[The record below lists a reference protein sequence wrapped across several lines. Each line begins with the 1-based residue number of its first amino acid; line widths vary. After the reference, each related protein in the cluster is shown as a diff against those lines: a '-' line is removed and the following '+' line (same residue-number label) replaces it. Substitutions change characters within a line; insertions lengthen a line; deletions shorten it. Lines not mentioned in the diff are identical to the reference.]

1 MNNNMISIVIP
12 VYNSEETILE
22 LANTLNNVFSK
33 NLMEYELILIN
44 DGSTDNTW
52 LEIQKVKNQLL
63 NKVKAINFT
72 KNFGQHNALLC
83 GFSFCTGN
91 FVVTMD
97 DDLQHPPSEILQLI
111 EKQKET
117 GCDVV
122 YGIYQTKQHSSL
134 RNFFSAVV
142 RNTSDFKAQNKE
154 GGSSFRLISTE
165 LIKKIIEQHQNH
177 FLFLDAI
184 INWYTGSIQTVKVQ
198 HHFRKK
204 GKSGYTFLKLFS
216 IYLNVLY
223 HYSTTPLKIII
234 YGGLFT
240 SILSFFL
247 GIKFIYQKMIYDVPL
262 GYTSLIVAIM
272 FSTSVIL
279 FCLGI
284 IGNYL
289 YKLYQMQQNKPPYS
303 IQKVI

>member
-1 MNNNMISIVIP
+1 MKNKLISIVIP
-12 VYNSEETILE
+12 VYNSEETIVE
-22 LANTLNNVFSK
+22 LTNAINDVFTKNN
-33 NLMEYELILIN
+33 IN
-44 DGSTDNTW
+44 DGSTDGSW
-52 LEIQKVKNQLL
+52 LEIEKVKSQYTTRI
-63 NKVKAINFT
+63 KAINFT

-83 GFSFCTGN
+83 GFNFCSGD
-91 FVVTMD
+91 FVVTLD
-97 DDLQHPPSEILQLI
+97 DDLQHPPSEILKLI
-111 EKQKET
+111 ETQQQT

-122 YGIYQTKQHSSL
+122 YGIYKTKQHSFI
-134 RNFFSAVV
+134 RNFFSSIV
-142 RNTSDFKAQNKE
+142 RNTSDFKSQNKK
-154 GGSSFRLISTE
+154 GGSSFRILH
-165 LIKKIIEQHQNH
+165 IKLVEEVIKQHQNH

-184 INWYTGSIQTVKVQ
+184 INWYTGNIEVVEVDHYS
-198 HHFRKK
+198 RKK

-223 HYSTTPLKIII
+223 HYSTKPLKIII

-240 SILSFFL
+240 SIVSFLL
-247 GIKFIYQKMIYDVPL
+247 GLKFIYQKMIYDVPL

-272 FSTSVIL
+272 FSTSLIL

-303 IQKVI
+303 IQKII

>member
-1 MNNNMISIVIP
+1 MISIVIP
-12 VYNSEETILE
+12 VYNSENTIAE
-22 LANTLNNVFSK
+22 LVNTIDDVLSK
-33 NLMEYELILIN
+33 NKIEYELILVN
-44 DGSTDNTW
+44 DGSTDQTW
-52 LEIQKVKNQLL
+52 QEIEKVKKQFSEQ
-63 NKVKAINFT
+63 VKAINFT
-72 KNFGQHNALLC
+72 KNYGQHNALLC
-83 GFSFCTGN
+83 GFSFCIGN
-91 FVVTMD
+91 FIVTMD
-97 DDLQHPPSEILQLI
+97 DDLQHPPSEILKLI
-111 EKQKET
+111 AKQKET
-117 GCDVV
+117 DCDVV
-122 YGIYQTKQHSSL
+122 YGIYQTKQHSLL
-134 RNFFSAVV
+134 RNFFSSVV

-154 GGSSFRLISTE
+154 GGSSFRLIKTE
-165 LIKKIIEQHQNH
+165 LVKKIIEQHQNH

-184 INWYTGSIQTVKVQ
+184 INWYTGSIQAVKVQ
-198 HHFRKK
+198 HHIRKK
-204 GKSGYTFLKLFS
+204 GKSGYTFFKLFS
-216 IYLNVLY
+216 TYLNVLY

-240 SILSFFL
+240 SIFSFLL
-247 GIKFIYQKMIYDVPL
+247 GLKFIYKKMMFDVPL